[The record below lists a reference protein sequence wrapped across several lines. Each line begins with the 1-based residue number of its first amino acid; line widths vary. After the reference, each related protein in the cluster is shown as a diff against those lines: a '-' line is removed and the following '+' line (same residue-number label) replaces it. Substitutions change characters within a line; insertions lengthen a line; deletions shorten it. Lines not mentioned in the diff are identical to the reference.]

1 MANLKI
7 FKTLDA
13 LKTLLIG
20 HFIVVVCTL
29 EGIVLVLNLYK
40 EILLSDLEGT
50 LRNDTIQ
57 LRVQGSLKSLH

>member
-40 EILLSDLEGT
+40 EILLSDREGT
-50 LRNDTIQ
+50 
-57 LRVQGSLKSLH
+57 